1 MLKQLLHFLPF
12 QQHAPPYSNPMK
24 TRLTPVKDIPYYVT
38 NKFLGT
44 YARDRYQLAQV
55 ERMVEKSYKNYLVNE
70 CKNQQNYKL
79 SLQQQARTRKGLTE
93 EDRARQLKKA
103 EDFELSRCIEL
114 NELFG

>member
-1 MLKQLLHFLPF
+1 
-12 QQHAPPYSNPMK
+12 MK

-55 ERMVEKSYKNYLVNE
+55 ERMVEKSYRNYLVNE
-70 CKNQQNYKL
+70 CKNQKNYKV
-79 SLQQQARTRKGLTE
+79 SLQQQARNRKGLTDA
-93 EDRARQLKKA
+93 DRERQLKKA